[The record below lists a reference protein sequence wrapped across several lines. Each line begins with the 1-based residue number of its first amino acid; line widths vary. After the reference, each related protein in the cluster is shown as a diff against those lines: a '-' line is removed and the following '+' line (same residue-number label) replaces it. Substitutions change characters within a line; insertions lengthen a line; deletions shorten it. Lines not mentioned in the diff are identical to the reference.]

1 MTKTVLKLSVN
12 IDGKQQQ
19 QPASENYVQITVGS
33 HVDITKMTKYKKN
46 LIFIKFNL
54 Y

>member
-19 QPASENYVQITVGS
+19 PPASENYVQIMSFVS
-33 HVDITKMTKYKKN
+33 RFSIQ
-46 LIFIKFNL
+46 
-54 Y
+54 